1 MTTKKETTNST
12 STSTKTTTST
22 KKTSVT
28 VSWFMNILAFA
39 AVCIGGIGLFLAMVL
54 RWLGLTASWINS
66 MQAVAN
72 AIGWLALCLLSV
84 RYITRRRKL
93 WIWIV
98 WVTAVIMIFTG
109 TIIPLFR

>member
-1 MTTKKETTNST
+1 MTTKKQ
-12 STSTKTTTST
+12 TTST
-22 KKTSVT
+22 TTTTASSTTKRNSVT
-28 VSWFMNILAFA
+28 VNWFMNILAFA
-39 AVCIGGIGLFLAMVL
+39 AVCIGGMGLFLAMVL
-54 RWLGLTASWINS
+54 RWVGLTASWINS
-66 MQAVAN
+66 MQAIAN

-98 WVTAVIMIFTG
+98 WVIAVIMIFSG

>member
-1 MTTKKETTNST
+1 MTTKKGTTNTT
-12 STSTKTTTST
+12 SSSSSTTTST
-22 KKTSVT
+22 KRNSVT

-39 AVCIGGIGLFLAMVL
+39 AVCIGGIGMFIAMVL
-54 RWLGLTASWINS
+54 RWVGLTATWINS

-84 RYITRRRKL
+84 RYIVRRRKL

-98 WVTAVIMIFTG
+98 WVVAVVMIFSG

>member
-1 MTTKKETTNST
+1 MATKKETTT
-12 STSTKTTTST
+12 STTQSSSKRGGSI
-22 KKTSVT
+22 T

-39 AVCIGGIGLFLAMVL
+39 AVCIGGMGLFLAMVL
-54 RWLGLTASWINS
+54 RWVGLTASWINS
-66 MQAVAN
+66 MQAIAN

-84 RYITRRRKL
+84 RYIVKRRKL

-98 WVTAVIMIFTG
+98 WVIAVVMIFSG